1 MTRIDANVIL
11 RYLLN
16 DHDQLSERAAGIID
30 HEETFASVEVMCE
43 VVYVLCGVYKV
54 DRKAV
59 SDRLSDFAD
68 HPNIAMTDSEVF
80 LRALNAFSGHNI
92 DFVDSLLL
100 AYSAVRGDKILTFDK
115 KLARLIG

>member
-16 DHDQLSERAAGIID
+16 DHEELSERAAGIID
-30 HEETFASVEVMCE
+30 NEETFVSVEVMCE

-54 DRKAV
+54 SRKDV
-59 SDRLSDFAD
+59 TGQLSDLAN
-68 HPNIAMTDSEVF
+68 HPNITMTDATVF
-80 LRALNAFSGHNI
+80 LWALNAFSGHNI